1 MNAGGLKAA
10 ELRIGNWVR
19 SKDWRPND
27 GAGAFNYTPE
37 FFEIDGRHL
46 SEFEYFKNLI
56 EPIPLNEDWLI
67 RAGFRIDRVDEFS
80 TCYCAKEFDF
90 YLHIAVNGEI
100 TMNIQ
105 PDGAANMKYVHQ
117 LQNLYMCLTGRELEI
132 TDTQTT

>member
-1 MNAGGLKAA
+1 MNAGELEAA

-19 SKDWRPND
+19 SKDWQPNKST
-27 GAGAFNYTPE
+27 GEFNYSPE

-46 SEFEYFKNLI
+46 SDFGYFKNLI

-67 RAGFRIDRVDEFS
+67 RAGFEAV
-80 TCYCAKEFDF
+80 
-90 YLHIAVNGEI
+90 VNGLGI
-100 TMNIQ
+100 FVLDGYVSISSLFSGFPLTLDIDGNRMPLHNIR
-105 PDGAANMKYVHQ
+105 YVHQ